1 MELSDIEIGLQQLE
15 GIVLSGTNAMKKV
28 MCASDIAFLDTCLIA
43 RHYGM
48 KNPQQWRKVIL
59 NLVSGPRTV
68 FVLTPLLVYE
78 LQGGAGTQMNCE
90 KVEYLR
96 QLRDEGACIVYMPEA
111 DIIKAVHQKYNA
123 RWGDIN
129 RNLCQK
135 VKELAIRFATI
146 GTILRNETC
155 TYRKYIFTSQCS
167 PESDRF
173 SESLF
178 TELYKNKTSK
188 DSMAEELIAI
198 VSLYILEVMAEE
210 EKLCIRF
217 FSDDIAAVG
226 MLANSPLK
234 TFIKAGK
241 FKTVNSVGLLMA
253 MDFKTQYCDCTELAE
268 DLKRLRENF
277 KKIGV
282 REKVYDMIQYDS
294 LSYSELASEMWKGK
308 MIIFPCIEYDTDFQ

>member
-68 FVLTPLLVYE
+68 FVLT
-78 LQGGAGTQMNCE
+78 
-90 KVEYLR
+90 
-96 QLRDEGACIVYMPEA
+96 
-111 DIIKAVHQKYNA
+111 
-123 RWGDIN
+123 
-129 RNLCQK
+129 
-135 VKELAIRFATI
+135 
-146 GTILRNETC
+146 
-155 TYRKYIFTSQCS
+155 SQRS

-210 EKLCIRF
+210 EKFCIRF

-253 MDFKTQYCDCTELAE
+253 MDLKTQYCDCTELAE